1 MAESKKCD
9 VEMCIQSMALR
20 VGGPGKK
27 PAESNH
33 AVTVELIWP
42 RNGIQKKSYTRLV
55 KLQGNACAFTDA
67 DWVESI
73 LLKETVSGRFAIKAT
88 VSQALS
94 DSAVE
99 KLLRAVAK
107 SAASSVA
114 DVVEDQAGDVVG
126 KVAASPFD
134 FLAALMADGAA
145 STVAQA
151 VVTLNSSDIPE
162 GGRVLTL
169 PLESPARVTQ
179 ASVSTLRR
187 NSVRS
192 TLIKKGD
199 LNGTVSLSIK
209 AV

>member
-1 MAESKKCD
+1 
-9 VEMCIQSMALR
+9 
-20 VGGPGKK
+20 
-27 PAESNH
+27 
-33 AVTVELIWP
+33 
-42 RNGIQKKSYTRLV
+42 V

-107 SAASSVA
+107 SAASSAA
-114 DVVEDQAGDVVG
+114 DVVEDEFGKPVG
-126 KVAASPFD
+126 KVASSPFD
-134 FLAALMADGAA
+134 FLATLMADGAA
-145 STVAQA
+145 APVAQG
-151 VVTLNSSDIPE
+151 VITLDASGIAA

-169 PLESPARVTQ
+169 PLECPARVTQ
-179 ASVSTLRR
+179 ASSSALRR
-187 NSVRS
+187 NGVRG

-199 LNGTVSLSIK
+199 PNGTVSLSIQ